1 MHAPENQSTK
11 MTPQLRDRRIGTA
24 LWLIVVLLAVIA
36 TSLLMRPAGGFSL
49 LQRAYGESQ
58 MAGARGI
65 YAFIGPL
72 DKNRTG
78 LWMMDVDA
86 GNVWVYEYLAS
97 TRKLRLAAARSFVF
111 DRYLEDWN
119 CDEPT
124 LEEVKLM
131 LDRARRSKNRI
142 SGVAGSD
149 ANDESGLGIHVPTDP
164 LDVDGKAEKREDQP

>member
-1 MHAPENQSTK
+1 MNAPESGSTK
-11 MTPQLRDRRIGTA
+11 VTPPARDRRIGTA

-36 TSLLMRPAGGFSL
+36 TSLLMRPAGNFSL
-49 LQRAYGESQ
+49 LQRAYGDSQ

-142 SGVAGSD
+142 GGLAGSD
-149 ANDESGLGIHVPTDP
+149 DNDETGLGIHVPIDP
-164 LDVDGKAEKREDQP
+164 LDVDRKEEDRVDLP

>member
-1 MHAPENQSTK
+1 MHVRESRSTEVVA
-11 MTPQLRDRRIGTA
+11 QARDRRIGTA

-36 TSLLMRPAGGFSL
+36 TSLLMRPSGNFSL
-49 LQRAYGESQ
+49 LQRAFGESQ

-111 DRYLEDWN
+111 DRYVEDLN
-119 CDEPT
+119 CDEPS
-124 LEEVKLM
+124 LDEVKL
-131 LDRARRSKNRI
+131 LLERQRRSKNRI
-142 SGVAGSD
+142 GGFGNVAGTED
-149 ANDESGLGIHVPTDP
+149 NDGIELGTHVPINP
-164 LDVDGKAEKREDQP
+164 SEAESQAGGG